1 METGGNP
8 IPKKVMDNLVE
19 QLGSN
24 PSAWPE
30 EFQDLVNPS
39 IKANPVAPP
48 MSGRVKT
55 IHNSEYCFYWAG
67 PDICGQSP
75 KHERVEELRSGGW
88 DYATTKDVA
97 MYSEDC
103 VRGRNKDGFSD
114 EIRSGDRRFMK
125 LPKHQWK
132 EIRKAQNL
140 AALQMAYPQAL
151 GEGSPMTS
159 ALNNGTR
166 TYLGSETDIA
176 ELQARRNE
184 SNTSVLKVPK

>member
-19 QLGSN
+19 QFGNN
-24 PSAWPE
+24 PWPE
-30 EFQDLVNPS
+30 EFKDLVNPT
-39 IKANPVAPP
+39 IEANATAPP
-48 MSGRVKT
+48 MSGRMEFINT
-55 IHNSEYCFYWAG
+55 EYHYHWAG
-67 PDICGQSP
+67 PDRDGQSP
-75 KHERVEELRSGGW
+75 VHERVEELRSGGW
-88 DYATTKDVA
+88 EYATTKDVRLF
-97 MYSEDC
+97 SQDC
-103 VRGRNKDGFSD
+103 IRGKNKEGFSD
-114 EIRSGDRRFMK
+114 ELRSGDRRLMK
-125 LPKHQWK
+125 CPMKMWK
-132 EIRKAQNL
+132 SIRKGQNI